1 MGLPEKT
8 ALPIVCLMDLETAVS
23 RIRLSFTKMNEAYQ
37 RPVFDEF
44 AIIAFTD
51 PAVKLQFYDG
61 PNPDSFNETYADKT
75 ILIRRELVNE
85 KTETGGEFGF
95 TREAEGDSF
104 DAYICLGPRLYLF
117 CNNTE
122 KAMDEVTRDPR
133 WLAAQSEFLNLSQ
146 YFAANPIRHRGA

>member
-44 AIIAFTD
+44 AIVAFTE
-51 PAVKLQFYDG
+51 PAVKLRFYDG
-61 PNPDSFNETYADKT
+61 PDGENFEKNHADKT
-75 ILIRRELVNE
+75 VLVRKELLNE
-85 KTETGGEFGF
+85 KSETGGEFGF

-122 KAMDEVTRDPR
+122 NSPPPT
-133 WLAAQSEFLNLSQ
+133 
-146 YFAANPIRHRGA
+146 